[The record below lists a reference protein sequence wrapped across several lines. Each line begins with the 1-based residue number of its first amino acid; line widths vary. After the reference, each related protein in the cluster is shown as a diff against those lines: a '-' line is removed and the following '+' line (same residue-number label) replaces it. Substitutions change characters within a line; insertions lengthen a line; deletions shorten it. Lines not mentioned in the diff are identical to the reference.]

1 MQDSELACRVICAWT
16 AQAVVG
22 GVIGGV
28 IGAALKGKPLRVQA
42 LGLAGALAV
51 AHGVE
56 GRVHAAGWA
65 MGGKLHRRLFA
76 VRA

>member
-1 MQDSELACRVICAWT
+1 MQNSELACRVICAWT
-16 AQAVVG
+16 AQAFVG

-28 IGAALKGKPLRVQA
+28 TGAATKGKPLRVQA
-42 LGLAGALAV
+42 LGLLGALTI
-51 AHGVE
+51 AHSIGE
-56 GRVHAAGWA
+56 RVFDAGWA